1 MRVQPDLDEHVSGK
15 NVVLALVFPS
25 GQLIPPQVQ
34 LLEGKDLAGV
44 EAGFAALQQ
53 RHVADARLRE
63 NCFA

>member
-25 GQLIPPQVQ
+25 GQLVPPQVQ

-44 EAGFAALQQ
+44 EAGFAALQ
-53 RHVADARLRE
+53 
-63 NCFA
+63 